1 MLLLVAVALAFVAF
15 GFGQLLGGGGLLAV
29 FVAGV
34 LLSNGRYRIGRFEQQ
49 ALGRVMHPLN
59 TAAEITV
66 LLLLGLL
73 VKPAALITMLP
84 LGLALAIVVPLARLL
99 AMSALLPSA
108 RFPWPDR
115 LVVAGCGLRAAVPLA
130 LAVSMM
136 EELPHLRGV
145 IPALAEP
152 LGDQLLALLFVVV
165 LADLVLQPLLMR
177 RLFPITTETSAH

>member
-1 MLLLVAVALAFVAF
+1 
-15 GFGQLLGGGGLLAV
+15 
-29 FVAGV
+29 
-34 LLSNGRYRIGRFEQQ
+34 
-49 ALGRVMHPLN
+49 
-59 TAAEITV
+59 
-66 LLLLGLL
+66 
-73 VKPAALITMLP
+73 VKPAALLTVLP

-99 AMSALLPSA
+99 AVSALLPSA

-177 RLFPITTETSAH
+177 RLLSITTETSAP

>member
-1 MLLLVAVALAFVAF
+1 
-15 GFGQLLGGGGLLAV
+15 
-29 FVAGV
+29 
-34 LLSNGRYRIGRFEQQ
+34 
-49 ALGRVMHPLN
+49 
-59 TAAEITV
+59 
-66 LLLLGLL
+66 
-73 VKPAALITMLP
+73 VKPAVLLTVLP

-99 AMSALLPSA
+99 AVSALLPSA
-108 RFPWPDR
+108 CFPWPDR